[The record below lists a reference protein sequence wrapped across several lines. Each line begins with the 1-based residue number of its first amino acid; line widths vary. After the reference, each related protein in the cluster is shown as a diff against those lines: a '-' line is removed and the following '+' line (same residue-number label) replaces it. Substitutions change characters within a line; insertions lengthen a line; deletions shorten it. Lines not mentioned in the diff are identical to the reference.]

1 MLKKPECRFEVVPVE
16 EALRA
21 VMDNAARQVR
31 EWLPKTQPYATAT
44 GQRERT
50 SKPTNNAGGLK

>member
-1 MLKKPECRFEVVPVE
+1 MVKKPECRFEVIPVE

-31 EWLPKTQPYATAT
+31 DWLPKTQPYATVT
-44 GQRERT
+44 RQPERT
-50 SKPTNNAGGLK
+50 PKPTNNAGGLK